1 IVLSQPMLAGTR
13 LQTNVV
19 APTKPGI
26 ALENGFGLM
35 ECCKSIFALAG
46 MIKIN
51 TQVDKRVGFGLEDM
65 MRAADFKTAVI
76 VFARLVEVLQLAVN
90 PADAIRKTR
99 KLETIAV
106 ALSHLYSIIKCSQ
119 GFGHPTKIST
129 RQPKSKQR

>member
-1 IVLSQPMLAGTR
+1 MSDRHHRKSRRPDFPFAVDLISVAASEAGLGEVARLLEIVLSQPMLAGTR

-76 VFARLVEVLQLAVN
+76 VFARLVEVWA
-90 PADAIRKTR
+90 
-99 KLETIAV
+99 
-106 ALSHLYSIIKCSQ
+106 
-119 GFGHPTKIST
+119 
-129 RQPKSKQR
+129 

>member
-1 IVLSQPMLAGTR
+1 MLAGTR

-26 ALENGFGLM
+26 ALENGFGLV
-35 ECCKSIFALAG
+35 EFRKSFFTLAG
-46 MIKIN
+46 VIKIN
-51 TQVDKRVGFGLEDM
+51 TEVDKRVGFGLQNM
-65 MRAADFKTAVI
+65 MCATHFETHMI

-99 KLETIAV
+99 KPETIAV
-106 ALSHLYSIIKCSQ
+106 ALSHLNSIIKCGQ
-119 GFGHPTKIST
+119 GFGHPAQIST